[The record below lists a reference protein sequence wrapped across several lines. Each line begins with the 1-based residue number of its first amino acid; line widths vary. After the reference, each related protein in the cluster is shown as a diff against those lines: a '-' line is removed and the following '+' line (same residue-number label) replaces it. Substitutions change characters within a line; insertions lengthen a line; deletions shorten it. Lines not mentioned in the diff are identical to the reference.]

1 MTLLLF
7 FIVVIFFFS
16 SRRRHTIFALVTG
29 VQTCALPIF
38 DPETANYAD
47 LGARCQPGE
56 HLRRLALTFFGQD
69 LHDAISPTYNAQGIG
84 RSVNTDRGLI
94 SGAELE
100 SAGALGT
107 WGCNLHGTWQ
117 HTEDRSE
124 VSVTRSEERG
134 VRKDGAGTGQ
144 SRWDKK
150 N

>member
-56 HLRRLALTFFGQD
+56 HLRRLALTFFGQE

-94 SGAELE
+94 YGAELE
-100 SAGALGT
+100 RAGAFCSWGWQIDGT
-107 WGCNLHGTWQ
+107 W
-117 HTEDRSE
+117 HTTESRI
-124 VSVTRSEERG
+124 VLRAT
-134 VRKDGAGTGQ
+134 AGT
-144 SRWDKK
+144 RRREE
-150 N
+150 NCV